1 MQTQNQKF
9 IKWVPKR
16 DTYVQK
22 VIKKSKDEVFVP
34 KEAKKKFEVIEQ
46 AKEDTIEKEE
56 K

>member
-22 VIKKSKDEVFVP
+22 VLKKGKTEVFIP
-34 KEAKKKFEVIEQ
+34 KEARMKFEISESENKPVE
-46 AKEDTIEKEE
+46 EE
-56 K
+56 KK

>member
-22 VIKKSKDEVFVP
+22 VFKKSNDEVFVP
-34 KEAKKKFEVIEQ
+34 KEAKKKFEISESENKPVE
-46 AKEDTIEKEE
+46 EE
-56 K
+56 KK

>member
-22 VIKKSKDEVFVP
+22 VFKKSKDEVFVP
-34 KEAKKKFEVIEQ
+34 KEAKKKFEVVDKIEEN
-46 AKEDTIEKEE
+46 KEDRPD
-56 K
+56 